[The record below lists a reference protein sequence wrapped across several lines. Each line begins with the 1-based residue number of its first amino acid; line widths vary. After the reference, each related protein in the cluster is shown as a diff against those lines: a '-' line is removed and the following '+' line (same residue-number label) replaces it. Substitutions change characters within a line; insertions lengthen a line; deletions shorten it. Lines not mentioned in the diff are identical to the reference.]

1 MAGQQILPNLPD
13 ILGKVTGGKRVN
25 ISVVQVAAAIRP
37 RVVRAGRPFKLVILI
52 QNAADVDLDVS
63 ATLKLPDRDAKKKRD
78 KFISKTDQLVVAV
91 GAAEVGYATLPITTL
106 PDTAVGSDYKVSVD
120 IKVSPRNRQKPS
132 RIRSPKGGGSVN
144 MSDLDPD
151 IVEDIKSL
159 TSLALVTEAS
169 GLRGTTLEIPFSI
182 MPGKVGAVAD
192 FKPEWTSL
200 WTMKDLVDD
209 GMLLQKFA
217 PLLKEKV
224 LPALSIK
231 KLYPS
236 LLEKTEQQFSQ
247 AGYTL
252 SATEARLVTK
262 MLGLILRFASPPE
275 TLSMI
280 AGMYNVSKTIEEYQG
295 GEVKL
300 PEWCSAMLHLLNR
313 NENAAEYA
321 DKAITQL
328 LYLDLLRDAM
338 RHGFD
343 RIEIALNEELGSDE
357 DRDAYVETVM
367 ASFDEGGIPLDFE
380 RAYMPM
386 VIAGISAC
394 DLVTYGNENMDDLMH
409 DMIAMMDDRRDEAQ
423 GDAEATYKMARRLLD
438 KELLKYGYD
447 VERLK

>member
-1 MAGQQILPNLPD
+1 MADQNQPNLPD
-13 ILGKVTGGKRVN
+13 ILGKITGGKRVN

-37 RVVRAGRPFKLVILI
+37 RVVRAGRPFKLVLLI
-52 QNAADVDLDVS
+52 QNASDVDLDVS
-63 ATLKLPDRDAKKKRD
+63 ARLKLPERDARKKRD

-91 GAAEVGYATLPITTL
+91 GGAEAGYATLPITSL
-106 PDTAVGSDYKVSVD
+106 LDTAVGSDYKIAVD
-120 IKVSPRNRQKPS
+120 IRVSPRTKQKPT
-132 RIRSPKGGGSVN
+132 RVRSPRGGGSVN
-144 MSDLDPD
+144 MSDLDND
-151 IVEDIKSL
+151 IVEEIKSL
-159 TSLALVTEAS
+159 HSLAFVTEAS

-182 MPGKVGAVAD
+182 MPGKVGAVPD
-192 FKPEWTSL
+192 LKPEWTRL

-209 GMLLQKFA
+209 GLLLQKFA
-217 PLLKEKV
+217 PLLKGKV

-236 LLEKTEQQFSQ
+236 MLEKTEEQFSE

-262 MLGLILRFASPPE
+262 MLGLILVFASPPE
-275 TLSMI
+275 NLSMI
-280 AGMYNVSKTIEEYQG
+280 AGSYNVSKIIDEYQG

-328 LYLDLLRDAM
+328 IYLDLLRDAM

-343 RIEIALNEELGSDE
+343 RIEIALGEELGSDE

-394 DLVTYGNENMDDLMH
+394 DLVTYGNEDMDDLMQ
-409 DMIAMMDDRRDEAQ
+409 DMISMMEDRKDEAI
-423 GDAEATYKMARRLLD
+423 GDAQATYAMARKLLD

-447 VERLK
+447 IERLQ